1 MVQRTTTLW
10 TANRV
15 LALALGLLFTVISII
30 GFFTPQE
37 NSTGVQAVFGIFDV
51 DRNHNIFYLIT
62 GLLGIAA
69 AFTGQA
75 RLFNRVFGILY
86 ILLGLLGLIPALYFP
101 AGAYGTDT
109 GLFLGVTHIMQETT
123 FFISSR
129 ASSPLLWASSS
140 RTRPR
145 LEQDSTN
152 SSNPLNST
160 MRTGNAS
167 TTATTCPR
175 KKEICA
181 VVRTWRAPERHHM
194 THPCSLCTLLKV

>member
-10 TANRV
+10 TANRM
-15 LALALGLLFTVISII
+15 LALALGIIFTVISII

-86 ILLGLLGLIPALYFP
+86 LLLGLLGLIPALYFP
-101 AGAYGTDT
+101 AGTYGTDN
-109 GLFLGVTHIMQETT
+109 GLFLGFTHINAGDHILHLITGVVAIVVG
-123 FFISSR
+123 FFVK
-129 ASSPLLWASSS
+129 
-140 RTRPR
+140 
-145 LEQDSTN
+145 DSTG
-152 SSNPLNST
+152 T
-160 MRTGNAS
+160 RTG
-167 TTATTCPR
+167 
-175 KKEICA
+175 
-181 VVRTWRAPERHHM
+181 
-194 THPCSLCTLLKV
+194 